1 MNAPKDAM
9 NLPKGALT
17 SEEAAHYL
25 SISTVLLARMT
36 KAGDIPH
43 VRFGRIIRY
52 SVAALERFLEQ
63 RSTTEWQDFNP
74 TRRKAPKE

>member
-1 MNAPKDAM
+1 M

-36 KAGDIPH
+36 KAGEIPH
-43 VRFGRIIRY
+43 VRFGRVIRY
-52 SVAALERFLEQ
+52 SVASLEKFLED
-63 RSTTEWQDFNP
+63 RSTTDWQDFNP
-74 TRRKAPKE
+74 RRRKTKTE